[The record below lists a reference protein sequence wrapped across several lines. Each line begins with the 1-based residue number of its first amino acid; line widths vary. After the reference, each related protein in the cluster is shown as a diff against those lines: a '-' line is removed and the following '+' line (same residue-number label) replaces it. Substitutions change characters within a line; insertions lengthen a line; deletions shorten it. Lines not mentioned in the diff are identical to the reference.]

1 MDRQGKRQIKGRIR
15 GPHLILTTGPSC
27 PALHRSHQV
36 SERLYTGGLPD
47 AIRLVQAGLAQ
58 PQDFN
63 LVLGVSNWA
72 PRQLEYELSQGMWH
86 CVAAS
91 PDLVLPRRGE
101 CVEQCASS

>member
-1 MDRQGKRQIKGRIR
+1 MSSLFNQA
-15 GPHLILTTGPSC
+15 GPPCS
-27 PALHRSHQV
+27 ALHRSHQV

-101 CVEQCASS
+101 CAEQCASS